1 MNASIKKYL
10 FRIFK
15 LIFLTDILS
24 LLLFTE
30 NYPIWLGYVLGS
42 LASFGNFYFQ
52 AKNTEKLAGI
62 APSSAKA
69 NVFKNFYLRYLLLI
83 IAVILILKFINV
95 NIIALFVG
103 LIAVQLAIGINQ
115 ILENLF
121 EKKI

>member
-1 MNASIKKYL
+1 MNPSIKKYV

-15 LIFLTDILS
+15 LIFLTEILS
-24 LLLFTE
+24 FLLFIE

-52 AKNTEKLAGI
+52 AKNTENLREI

-69 NVFKNFYLRYLLLI
+69 NVFKNFYLRYLVLI
-83 IAVILILKFINV
+83 IVVVIILQFINV

-103 LIAVQLAIGINQ
+103 LIAVQLSIGINQ
-115 ILENLF
+115 ILENLYSK
-121 EKKI
+121 EK